1 MYIYLHYKVFN
12 VFNLLYFTILLLFYY
27 YFIILL
33 LFVFCGEGVGGTY
46 ESPFTPHKWAKEKIP
61 QVWQQKG
68 TLTKGH
74 YP

>member
-1 MYIYLHYKVFN
+1 M
-12 VFNLLYFTILLLFYY
+12 TIFVKKSAICIVFYY